1 MWNVRKKL
9 WSAARGEGVR
19 VQDKA
24 PHGWWLHSA
33 LPIKDIPQHRGFR
46 TISRFITSTIS
57 TKGVPTISKLEK
69 LWIKF
74 QKSIKWKSDHKRGIA
89 TNTGSRITN
98 KKERRR
104 KTPILLFKFYY
115 LKRFQARHFFT
126 TNWNR
131 DPVEIFSKIKI
142 ALPVLKT

>member
-1 MWNVRKKL
+1 
-9 WSAARGEGVR
+9 

-33 LPIKDIPQHRGFR
+33 LPIKDIPHHRGFR
-46 TISRFITSTIS
+46 TIS
-57 TKGVPTISKLEK
+57 TKGVPTISRFITSTILYSNKISKNSKNFELNFK
-69 LWIKF
+69 KH
-74 QKSIKWKSDHKRGIA
+74 KVKSDHKRGIA

-115 LKRFQARHFFT
+115 LK
-126 TNWNR
+126 
-131 DPVEIFSKIKI
+131 EI
-142 ALPVLKT
+142 LG